1 MITMDAGYFGPASE
15 GEKAYA
21 KIIALEPKVLQTM
34 ALSLEQMNKG
44 GDIFTLPGGYK
55 THYGWGV
62 NKMDP
67 LVLGKVL
74 RLYTDFVGQYP
85 DAKQSTVMFERFF
98 MDKVNS
104 VAKDATAF
112 AHRDVKSWG

>member
-1 MITMDAGYFGPASE
+1 MVTLDAGYFGTASE
-15 GEKAYA
+15 GQKAYA
-21 KIIALEPKVLQTM
+21 KIIALEPRVLQTM
-34 ALSLEQMNKG
+34 AMPLVQMNKG

-67 LVLGKVL
+67 LVLGKIL
-74 RLYTDFVGQYP
+74 KLYTDLVRHCP

-98 MDKVNS
+98 MDKVKS

-112 AHRDVKSWG
+112 AHRDVNSWG

>member
-1 MITMDAGYFGPASE
+1 MVTLDAGFFGTASE

-21 KIIALEPKVLQTM
+21 KIIALQPRVLQTIAM
-34 ALSLEQMNKG
+34 PLVQMNKG

-62 NKMDP
+62 NRMDP
-67 LVLGKVL
+67 LVLGKIL
-74 RLYTDFVGQYP
+74 KLYMDFVRQYP

-98 MDKVNS
+98 MDKVNR

-112 AHRDVKSWG
+112 AHRDVKIWG